1 MCIIITKE
9 RNANPINKEV
19 FENCWDNN
27 PDGAGILFHD
37 GKTSTLIKGI
47 MNKKEFLEKVEL
59 ANKKENSFVIHTRI
73 ATHGSVKPE
82 NTHPFVSDTL
92 GFAHNGT
99 MPIEPLK
106 DRTDSESFFLWTIAD
121 KDFEWCKENKFLL
134 DLATHGSRCVIFDMR
149 TGEMIHLCEDDW
161 KKDEKYIGYT
171 FSNASYSYQK
181 WLPSTGCKYGSYG
194 SYGGYGSY
202 DSETNR
208 YYGSS
213 YCDDDLFDFDESAY
227 KKSKETTKK
236 EKEVIEKI
244 QADSLRKNKKG
255 MITCVHQWARMY
267 LDSYA
272 EKGGS
277 DKYVLREKIKELD
290 ECVLEMKRIA
300 GIYDLEANA
309 LNVMR
314 QFLDT
319 AYCQGYLD
327 MFSVMV
333 AFKEFINGIFPE
345 NNETQL
351 FVNELFQAMQNYK

>member
-9 RNANPINKEV
+9 KNAEPINKDV

-37 GKTSTLIKGI
+37 GKISTLIKGI

-82 NTHPFVSDTL
+82 NTHPFVSDSL

-99 MPIEPLK
+99 MPIEALK

-149 TGEMIHLCEDDW
+149 TGEMIHLCEADW
-161 KKDEKYIGYT
+161 KKDEKYDGYT
-171 FSNASYSYQK
+171 FSNASYTYKK
-181 WLPSTGCKYGSYG
+181 WTPSTGYKYNSCGS
-194 SYGGYGSY
+194 YGSY

-213 YCDDDLFDFDESAY
+213 YYDDDDLFDFDEESF
-227 KKSKETTKK
+227 KKSKELIEK
-236 EKEVIEKI
+236 EKEILDAVN
-244 QADSLRKNKKG
+244 ADALRRNKRG
-255 MITCVHQWARMY
+255 MLTCVHDWVKMY
-267 LDSYA
+267 LDTYA
-272 EKGGS
+272 EKGGN
-277 DKYVLREKIKELD
+277 DKYLLREKIKELD
-290 ECVLEMKRIA
+290 ECVLDLKSID
-300 GIYDLEANA
+300 GQYSLEANA

-314 QFLDT
+314 QFFDT

-327 MFSVMV
+327 VFSITV
-333 AFKEFINGIFPE
+333 AFKEYVNSIFPE
-345 NNETQL
+345 NQETQL
-351 FVNELFQAMQNYK
+351 FVNTLHQVMEDYK